1 MPAQYRFRC
10 DDRSQLP
17 QYPPAKP
24 LTLGCQAPTLVISEV
39 EPLATLE
46 FLKNAN
52 LLLKELDPLPLL
64 LVQPPG
70 DREEKH
76 SHWHR

>member
-1 MPAQYRFRC
+1 MPAQYRVRC
-10 DDRSQLP
+10 DDRPQLP
-17 QYPPAKP
+17 QYPLAKP
-24 LTLGCQAPTLVISEV
+24 LTLGCQAPTLVISEA

-70 DREEKH
+70 DRKEQH
-76 SHWHR
+76 SHW